1 MSEDTRLLR
10 ALAEAAF
17 PKHCRNCGKVY
28 PTADDFLQQTRGTG
42 FKQSMDDDDA
52 TIVEVYRNCSCGS
65 TLMDFFSN
73 RRDDSADGDHRRM
86 LFNKLL
92 PHLEQ
97 KGMSRAEARA
107 YILRQLRGE

>member
-1 MSEDTRLLR
+1 
-10 ALAEAAF
+10 
-17 PKHCRNCGKVY
+17 
-28 PTADDFLQQTRGTG
+28 
-42 FKQSMDDDDA
+42 
-52 TIVEVYRNCSCGS
+52 
-65 TLMDFFSN
+65 
-73 RRDDSADGDHRRM
+73 M